1 MKWNPRNKKYYEE
14 LGYVFTTYG
23 DEFEVKVEDLAKG
36 SMYKVQCICDNCL
49 MLNKEREVYHD

>member
-14 LGYVFTTYG
+14 LGYVFTIYG

-36 SMYKVQCICDNCL
+36 SMYKVQCICDNC
-49 MLNKEREVYHD
+49 